1 VVARSAATLA
11 VIGAGCAKPAYPEAA
26 YPSEAYDDADEGEV
40 IEMSRGGGGGGYRK
54 ESYAPSAP
62 PPPPPPGMAQVG
74 GVNGVVA
81 ADMAGA
87 EAPSAPEAP
96 QAAARMVHYDAWVE
110 MSAPRPREVVD
121 LAVDLVVGF
130 GGYSEVASDDRAVLR
145 VPVDRFEEAWRGVQA
160 LGDVSD
166 RSVAARDVTD
176 AFTDVDLRLRTSRAA
191 RDRLVALLALA
202 KDEQQQIALLRQI
215 QRLTEEIDVLDSQ
228 MRTLSSLASF
238 SRIALHVT
246 GVQSWD
252 NTPSL
257 TLDGF
262 AWLTDLDP
270 FGGGLFEDAPRLQLT
285 VPSGFVRPSLKG
297 PFIATSADGSVLRS
311 GRLPNEPRGTTT
323 FWVDALEEAVAGQF
337 AAAERIEVGGRSGLR
352 FVGHGEEPYVWWV
365 LMSAGDRLVDVVEV
379 VFPTEAQEGRYGDG
393 VREALAQGG
402 AVAVAP

>member
-1 VVARSAATLA
+1 MPTRVRRAAVLLGVV
-11 VIGAGCAKPAYPEAA
+11 GAGCAKQAYPEAA
-26 YPSEAYDDADEGEV
+26 YPSEAYDYAGESEV
-40 IEMSRGGGGGGYRK
+40 IEFSRGVGGAYRK
-54 ESYAPSAP
+54 ESPAPAAP
-62 PPPPPPGMAQVG
+62 PPPPPPSMAQTDAAVASD
-74 GVNGVVA
+74 VV
-81 ADMAGA
+81 GA
-87 EAPSAPEAP
+87 EAPSPPDAP
-96 QAAARMVHYDAWVE
+96 QTAARMVHYDAWVE

-145 VPVDRFEEAWRGVQA
+145 VPVDKFEEAWKGVQA

-166 RSVAARDVTD
+166 RSVTARDVTD

-228 MRTLSSLASF
+228 MRTLASLASF
-238 SRIALHVT
+238 SRIALHVS

-252 NTPSL
+252 NTPAL

-262 AWLTDLDP
+262 GWLTDLDP

-297 PFIATSADGSVLRS
+297 PFIATSADGSVVRS
-311 GRLPNEPRGTTT
+311 GRLPNEPRGSTT
-323 FWVDALEEAVAGQF
+323 FWVDALDEAVAGQF
-337 AAAERIEVGGRSGLR
+337 AGAERVEVGGRSGLR
-352 FVGHGEEPYVWWV
+352 LVGHGDEPYVWWV

-379 VFPTEAQEGRYGDG
+379 VFPTEAQEARYGDG